1 MCGDSGI
8 TLTVDCATFTV
19 GMPLDRVVKKHLS
32 FNKPTILLEC
42 SVEREEYKGK
52 PKYAYR
58 THPLVKLQAVPQLVR
73 WELAENGTSIIH
85 TGSLVEGD
93 CASSAK
99 LREFMQRASA

>member
-1 MCGDSGI
+1 MRKAI
-8 TLTVDCATFTV
+8 AE
-19 GMPLDRVVKKHLS
+19 S

-99 LREFMQRASA
+99 LREFMQRASAA